1 MAGGINKVEKTEPCG
16 IQDDSQIANS
26 QYYSVIGE
34 VREDCRI
41 RKMNRSDGINE
52 FVEVVFSMYNLQW
65 STRYF
70 VRKQMFCKNDK
81 EGS

>member
-1 MAGGINKVEKTEPCG
+1 MAGGINKVGKTEPCG

-52 FVEVVFSMYNLQW
+52 FVEVVFSSFW

>member
-1 MAGGINKVEKTEPCG
+1 MTGGINKVEKTEPCG

-34 VREDCRI
+34 VREGCRI

-52 FVEVVFSMYNLQW
+52 FVEVVFSSFW

>member
-34 VREDCRI
+34 VREGCRI

-52 FVEVVFSMYNLQW
+52 FVEVVFSSFW

>member
-1 MAGGINKVEKTEPCG
+1 MTGGINKVEKTEPCG

-34 VREDCRI
+34 VREGCRI
-41 RKMNRSDGINE
+41 TKMNRSDGINE
-52 FVEVVFSMYNLQW
+52 FVEVVFSSFW

-70 VRKQMFCKNDK
+70 VRKQIFCKNDK

>member
-1 MAGGINKVEKTEPCG
+1 MTGGINKVEKTEPCG

-52 FVEVVFSMYNLQW
+52 FVEVVFSSFW

>member
-1 MAGGINKVEKTEPCG
+1 MAGGINKVGKTEPCA

-52 FVEVVFSMYNLQW
+52 FVEVVFSSFW

>member
-1 MAGGINKVEKTEPCG
+1 MTGGINKVEKTEPCG

-34 VREDCRI
+34 VREGCRI

-52 FVEVVFSMYNLQW
+52 FVEVVFSSFW

-70 VRKQMFCKNDK
+70 VRKQIFCKNDK

>member
-1 MAGGINKVEKTEPCG
+1 MTGGINKVEKTEPCG

-34 VREDCRI
+34 VREGCRI
-41 RKMNRSDGINE
+41 TKMNRSDGINE
-52 FVEVVFSMYNLQW
+52 FVEVVFSSFW